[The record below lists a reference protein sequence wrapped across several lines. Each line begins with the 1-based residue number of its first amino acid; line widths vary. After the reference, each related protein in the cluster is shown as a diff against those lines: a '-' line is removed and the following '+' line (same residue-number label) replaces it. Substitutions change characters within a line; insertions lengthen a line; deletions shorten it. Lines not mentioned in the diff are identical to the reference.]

1 MKYFPSPL
9 QPKNVRKINTFFVCV
24 CVIIS
29 ILMELQFQKANGSV
43 NEFHTSSIAKSII
56 QN

>member
-9 QPKNVRKINTFFVCV
+9 QPKNVRKINTFFFFFFL
-24 CVIIS
+24 IIS

>member
-9 QPKNVRKINTFFVCV
+9 QLKNVRKINTFFFFFL
-24 CVIIS
+24 IIS